1 MNQTQ
6 LGPSSE
12 RRDRSLFLSFMV
24 RQSCYLL
31 HLLIV
36 INETNM
42 SFMTLS
48 CCNLQMTTWGGKMDN
63 KCFWSNNPM
72 APSQTHTKPKFSFSF
87 LGEITYYCHYP
98 LKLLNCKDASLPALI

>member
-48 CCNLQMTTWGGKMDN
+48 CCNLEMTTWGGKMDN
-63 KCFWSNNPM
+63 NCFLEQQP
-72 APSQTHTKPKFSFSF
+72 HGFSPLVKLILNLNFNCDF
-87 LGEITYYCHYP
+87 WVKLPITVT
-98 LKLLNCKDASLPALI
+98 IR